1 MNRLWSLWC
10 KALGEKAGKS
20 KQEHDTVA
28 LIRTVIVVVYII
40 TNLFI
45 IAGIIHHW

>member
-1 MNRLWSLWC
+1 MIKLWSLWC
-10 KALGEKAGKS
+10 KALSEKAGKS
-20 KQEHDTVA
+20 KVEHDTVA
-28 LIRTVIVVVYII
+28 LIRTSIVIIYIV